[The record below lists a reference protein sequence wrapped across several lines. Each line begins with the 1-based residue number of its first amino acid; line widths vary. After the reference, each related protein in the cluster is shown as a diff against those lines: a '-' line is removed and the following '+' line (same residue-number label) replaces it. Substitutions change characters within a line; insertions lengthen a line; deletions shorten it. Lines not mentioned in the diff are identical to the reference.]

1 MKKYLIY
8 VIYSLSGRA
17 VYEVETSDIF
27 HVIGKMHYYAPERI
41 DYFQF
46 VEDIQFRRNFWK
58 ENNVKIREVPDKW
71 KIAEVL

>member
-8 VIYSLSGRA
+8 VRQSLSGLT

-27 HVIGKMHYYAPERI
+27 HVIGKMFYCASERI

-46 VEDIQFRRNFWK
+46 VEDTQVRRNFWK
-58 ENNVKIREVPDKW
+58 ENNKKIREVPDKW
-71 KIAEVL
+71 KNAKEL